1 MNQAAVIAEITDI
14 LEVICREHNLPLA
27 LTWVSSNSL
36 KNNKRTL
43 NIVSSACCVNDL
55 GMQGFLNACI
65 GHHLEEGQGVAGKAL
80 KSTHHCSFSNVCL
93 LDVADYPFVV
103 DARISGLRAA
113 LAIKLMIKEG
123 FYRSNVDY
131 VVEFFLPVNLEDLE
145 EKTLMDGI
153 SASLRKFCENSRT
166 VTAPGYSVQPVH
178 LFGSLNLNQTSLER
192 NHEDSSEVSFSD
204 WNNFQPVAVS
214 GSSLRRSE
222 QVCLF

>member
-14 LEVICREHNLPLA
+14 LEETCRAHNLPLA

-43 NIVSSACCVNDL
+43 KVVSSACCVNDL
-55 GMQGFLNACI
+55 GMQGFLKACI

-80 KSTHHCSFSNVCL
+80 KSTHHCSVSDVCL
-93 LDVADYPFVV
+93 LGVADYPFVD

-113 LAIKLMIKEG
+113 LAIKLMIKQG

-131 VVEFFLPVNLEDLE
+131 VVEFFLPANLEALE

-166 VTAPGYSVQPVH
+166 VIAPGYSVQPVH

-214 GSSLRRSE
+214 GSSLRHSE

>member
-1 MNQAAVIAEITDI
+1 MNQAAVIAEIADI
-14 LEVICREHNLPLA
+14 LEETCRAHNLPLA
-27 LTWVSSNSL
+27 LTCVSSNSL

-43 NIVSSACCVNDL
+43 NIVHSACCVNDL
-55 GMQGFLNACI
+55 VMQGFLKACI

-80 KSTHHCSFSNVCL
+80 KSTHHCSVSNVCL
-93 LDVADYPFVV
+93 LDVADYPFVD
-103 DARISGLRAA
+103 DARISGLPAA

-131 VVEFFLPVNLEDLE
+131 VVEFFLPANLEDLE

-178 LFGSLNLNQTSLER
+178 LLICLDHRLLKRSNCHLCSVCTGNPTRIVSLSRTAWLQIS
-192 NHEDSSEVSFSD
+192 
-204 WNNFQPVAVS
+204 
-214 GSSLRRSE
+214 
-222 QVCLF
+222 

>member
-14 LEVICREHNLPLA
+14 LEETCRAHNLPLA

-43 NIVSSACCVNDL
+43 KVVSSACCVNDL
-55 GMQGFLNACI
+55 GMQGFLKACI

-80 KSTHHCSFSNVCL
+80 KLTHHCSVSNVCF
-93 LDVADYPFVV
+93 LDVADYPFV
-103 DARISGLRAA
+103 DYARSSGLRAD

-131 VVEFFLPVNLEDLE
+131 VVEFFLPANLEALE

-166 VTAPGYSVQPVH
+166 VIAPGYSVQPVH

-214 GSSLRRSE
+214 GSSLRHSE

>member
-14 LEVICREHNLPLA
+14 LEETCRAHNLPLA

-43 NIVSSACCVNDL
+43 KVVSSACCVNDL
-55 GMQGFLNACI
+55 GMQGFLKACI

-80 KSTHHCSFSNVCL
+80 KSTHHCSVSDVCL
-93 LDVADYPFVV
+93 LGVADYPFVD

-113 LAIKLMIKEG
+113 LAIKLMIREG

-131 VVEFFLPVNLEDLE
+131 VVEFFLPANLEDLE

-153 SASLRKFCENSRT
+153 SASLRKCCENSKT
-166 VTAPGYSVQPVH
+166 VRAP
-178 LFGSLNLNQTSLER
+178 
-192 NHEDSSEVSFSD
+192 
-204 WNNFQPVAVS
+204 
-214 GSSLRRSE
+214 
-222 QVCLF
+222 